1 MGLKSDFAWMLASR
15 SGTLAAGLL
24 TGALINRSL
33 GPGGR
38 GVYAEMQT
46 WVALF
51 IVIFGLSLDSGINHY
66 ANRERY
72 GSDDSRRFATTSLLA
87 TLYGIIGAG
96 ALAALV
102 YLRPGEVSTKTAE
115 LIAPPTL
122 LLFCSMLA
130 SNTTVLLQ
138 ALNEVKTSAI
148 IGMVQTVVSVA
159 VIGGGYALGV
169 IRIEFLVGYL
179 VVIQAVSLVIMG
191 AFFRMRGIMPGRFS
205 REMAWGMTKV
215 GAKLHVAAIA
225 AFIYTKVNQLIVFRY
240 SGESEAGIYAV
251 ALNLAFYAAFIPTT
265 LQTAL
270 YPRVIHFQ
278 DEFEVT
284 VRSLRLAFYGWGILV
299 MVIILLA
306 RPILLIY
313 GGSQFLPSV
322 NVFRV
327 LMLSAWLLPLSSL
340 VAPYCIKVG
349 AFGLLTLSA
358 VLLGLISLVANF
370 LLIPSYLSMG
380 AAYATALVCAI
391 GFCMAILLLWYKSGR
406 NPLGFLKIQ
415 GIS

>member
-1 MGLKSDFAWMLASR
+1 MGLKRDFSWMLGSR
-15 SGTLAAGLL
+15 LTALAAGVF

-33 GPGGR
+33 GPAGR

-51 IVIFGLSLDSGINHY
+51 IVIFGFGLDSGINHY

-87 TLYGIIGAG
+87 ILYGIAG
-96 ALAALV
+96 ASALAVLV
-102 YLRPGEVSTKTAE
+102 HMRPGEVSTKTAE
-115 LIAPPTL
+115 LVTPLTL
-122 LLFCSMLA
+122 LLVFSMLA
-130 SNTTVLLQ
+130 ANTTVLLQ
-138 ALNEVKTSAI
+138 ALNEVKVSAM
-148 IGMVQTVVSVA
+148 IGMVQTAVSVA

-179 VVIQAVSLVIMG
+179 IVLQAVSLAITGV
-191 AFFRMRGIMPGRFS
+191 FFRLRGILPGRFS
-205 REMAWGMTKV
+205 REMALGMAKV
-215 GAKLHVAAIA
+215 GAKIHVAAIA
-225 AFIYTKVNQLIVFRY
+225 TFIYTKVNQLIVFRY
-240 SGESEAGIYAV
+240 CGESEAGIYAV
-251 ALNLAFYAAFIPTT
+251 ALNLAFYAVFIPTT

-299 MVIILLA
+299 LVIILLA

-327 LMLSAWLLPLSSL
+327 LMLGVWLLPLSSL

-349 AFGLLTLSA
+349 AFGLLSLSA
-358 VLLGLISLVANF
+358 VLLGLISLAANF

-380 AAYATALVCAI
+380 AASATALACAI
-391 GFCMAILLLWYKSGR
+391 GFCMAILLLWYKARR
-406 NPLGFLKIQ
+406 NPLGFLKIR
-415 GIS
+415 GIP